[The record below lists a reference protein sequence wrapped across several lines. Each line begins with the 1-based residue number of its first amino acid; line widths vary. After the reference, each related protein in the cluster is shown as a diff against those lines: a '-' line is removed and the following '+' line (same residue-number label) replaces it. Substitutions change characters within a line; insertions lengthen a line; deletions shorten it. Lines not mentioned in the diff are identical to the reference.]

1 MFLSILKILLI
12 SIAITAIIPIGLILS
27 QRPVDPDDLPAGD
40 MSFDDVTADMAR
52 AEMALETVAA
62 RDGERLS
69 AWSLSSEQADV
80 PLLVMV
86 HGSGWH
92 GGQFKGLA
100 ARLEG
105 AADMLAVNLRG
116 HFNGPGERGD
126 IAYMGQLEDDLA
138 DLIAAKRK
146 PDQEV
151 VLLGHSSG
159 GGLVV
164 RFAGGAHGGMIDK
177 AVLLAP
183 FLKHNAPTTRENSG
197 GWAHVLLRR
206 VIGLSMLNAARIHA
220 LDHLTVIQFAMPKA
234 VREGPRGG
242 EATLAYSWRLNQ
254 SYAPRGDYLADVA
267 ALPDFLLI
275 AGKEDE
281 SFVAQ
286 GYEPLLAPVNEN
298 GQYHVLDG
306 VTHLGVVD
314 AARTAELIRGFLP

>member
-1 MFLSILKILLI
+1 MAFSLVKTVL
-12 SIAITAIIPIGLILS
+12 ITASVTAAIPFALLLS
-27 QRPVDPDDLPAGD
+27 QQPVDPEALPAGA
-40 MSFDDVTADMAR
+40 MRFDAVMAPEER
-52 AEMALETVAA
+52 AEMTLEQVEA
-62 RDGERLS
+62 RDGAMLS
-69 AWSLSSEQADV
+69 AWSLPAERADA

-92 GGQFKGLA
+92 GGQFAGLA
-100 ARLEG
+100 KRLEG
-105 AADMLAVNLRG
+105 SADMLAVNLRG
-116 HFNGPGERGD
+116 HFNGPGTRGD

-146 PDQEV
+146 PGQEV

-159 GGLVV
+159 GGLVT
-164 RFAGGAHGGMIDK
+164 RFAGGSHGGMIDK

-183 FLKHNAPTTRENSG
+183 FLKHDAPVTRANSG

-206 VIGLSMLNAARIHA
+206 IIGLSMLNAARIHA

-234 VREGPRGG
+234 VREGPRGQ

-254 SYAPRGDYLADVA
+254 SYAPRGDYLADAA
-267 ALPDFLLI
+267 ALPEFLLV

-286 GYEPLLAPVNEN
+286 GYEPLLAPVTDK

-306 VTHLGVVD
+306 VTHLGVVE
-314 AARTAELIRGFLP
+314 AARTAELIRGFLS

>member
-1 MFLSILKILLI
+1 MFLSILKFLLI
-12 SIAITAIIPIGLILS
+12 SIAITAIIPIVLILS
-27 QRPVDPDDLPAGD
+27 QRPVDPEDLPAGK
-40 MSFDDVTADMAR
+40 MSFDDVTADRPR
-52 AEMALETVAA
+52 AEMVLDQVEA
-62 RDGERLS
+62 RDGETLS
-69 AWSLSSEQADV
+69 AWSLPASRQDV

-92 GGQFKGLA
+92 GGQFVGLA
-100 ARLEG
+100 ARLEE
-105 AADMLAVNLRG
+105 AADVLAVNLRG
-116 HFNGPGERGD
+116 HFNGPGARGD

-146 PDQEV
+146 PGQEV

-183 FLKHNAPTTRENSG
+183 FLKHNAPTTRAKSG

-206 VIGLSMLNAARIHA
+206 IIGLSMLNTAGIHA

-234 VREGPRGG
+234 IREGERGN

-254 SYAPRGDYLADVA
+254 SYAPRGDYLADAA
-267 ALPDFLLI
+267 ALPEFLLVV
-275 AGKEDE
+275 GKDDE

-286 GYEPLLAPVNEN
+286 GYEPLLAPVNDS

-314 AARTAELIRGFLP
+314 AARTAELIRGFLS